1 MSTINATIQELSQA
15 GKSPSEIC
23 RILKARVSRAGVYK
37 ALKCLKE
44 TGSTLPKVDSN
55 RKVESG
61 SFRIDSKGNQK
72 PASKKYAGSELHM
85 VEVLE
90 TVCKRFDDYAQAVHK
105 TTGRLTVM
113 QLVINGAMNPNFGDY
128 ELKQDSELNRSLEFY
143 CNGMVEE
150 YEEDIT
156 ALYGEN
162 PEIGKKDLQKV
173 LCNEMADLC
182 SEQKEE
188 L

>member
-1 MSTINATIQELSQA
+1 MKYYIVYIYILVALLLLVE
-15 GKSPSEIC
+15 GKKSN
-23 RILKARVSRAGVYK
+23 KV
-37 ALKCLKE
+37 
-44 TGSTLPKVDSN
+44 KVDSN

>member
-1 MSTINATIQELSQA
+1 MKYYIVYIYILVALLLLVE
-15 GKSPSEIC
+15 GKKSNKVKE
-23 RILKARVSRAGVYK
+23 
-37 ALKCLKE
+37 LKCSICEALANEIHDAVAK
-44 TGSTLPKVDSN
+44 
-55 RKVESG
+55 
-61 SFRIDSKGNQK
+61 
-72 PASKKYAGSELHM
+72 LHM